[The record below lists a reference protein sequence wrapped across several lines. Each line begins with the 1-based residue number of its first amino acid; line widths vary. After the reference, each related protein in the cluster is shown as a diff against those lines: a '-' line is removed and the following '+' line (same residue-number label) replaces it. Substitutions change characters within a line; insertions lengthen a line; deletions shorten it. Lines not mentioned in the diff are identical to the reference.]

1 MATQTAAGTAS
12 PPRPKRRS
20 LADRLKMAAKTT
32 LDSPEQRAAQQT
44 LEAMDKAKDTDVT
57 INVTPDIKS
66 HIVTQNVTSDKESHD
81 MTDSVTSDIKSH
93 ITTNN
98 VTPDKKGHM
107 VTQKVI
113 SDKESHIVTDK
124 VSSDTESH
132 IVTHEVTPD
141 IQSHTMTQ
149 NVTTDIKSH
158 ALTPKDT
165 SDNESHIV
173 TQNVTPLEDKQGISS
188 DTSDINNDGPEPN
201 TSDTMSHMVTNKV
214 SSDRESHILTEKVT
228 SGTEG
233 HPIKRA
239 GHSATSAAPH
249 VHEETVDGDWKSHDV
264 TQKVTTDIKS
274 HTLTEKPTRGR
285 PRSSEGAAIR
295 SPQIRSTVQVELY
308 DHLFKLGASNERL
321 YTSVGRIA
329 KTLQVT
335 SRSILRIFS
344 QWEDS
349 GIIDREANYRGT
361 GILLLKLPHEV
372 GLVAS
377 TPYQAPSSQQVSGIP
392 SAPRDSREDEMSV
405 LGITATYIREEYPNL
420 YRAGFGL
427 HQLQQVEQ
435 RLGDANLP
443 TDMVRDSLG
452 FAEYELEHDLMRDSK
467 GNPVDSP
474 ADWLFK
480 CLCKSGVYRRPK
492 GYIDPLEAARCEL
505 EAQIAQRRKRMA
517 DLAKLREE
525 QAMLEQ
531 EEVIEERVQQ
541 VMSDPDSEEYKRYT
555 VSIPDFIRSKGSSSS
570 MFQRAV
576 RLAIKNE
583 LFPEGV

>member
-1 MATQTAAGTAS
+1 MATNAKRKKTIDFGDYLSQQIRSAKEKLGEGGLDTVAS
-12 PPRPKRRS
+12 PPTAQERMS
-20 LADRLKMAAKTT
+20 SSSTT
-32 LDSPEQRAAQQT
+32 ELDIDTSHHNKSHDLTEKVISD
-44 LEAMDKAKDTDVT
+44 DKSHMVT
-57 INVTPDIKS
+57 QDVTPD
-66 HIVTQNVTSDKESHD
+66 QESHD
-81 MTDSVTSDIKSH
+81 MTDNVTSDVKSH
-93 ITTNN
+93 TTTNN
-98 VTPDKKGHM
+98 VIPDKKGHM
-107 VTQKVI
+107 VTQ
-113 SDKESHIVTDK
+113 
-124 VSSDTESH
+124 
-132 IVTHEVTPD
+132 
-141 IQSHTMTQ
+141 
-149 NVTTDIKSH
+149 
-158 ALTPKDT
+158 
-165 SDNESHIV
+165 
-173 TQNVTPLEDKQGISS
+173 NVTPSEDKQGISS
-188 DTSDINNDGPEPN
+188 GTSDINNDGPEPN

-214 SSDRESHILTEKVT
+214 SSDRKSHTLTEKVT
-228 SGTEG
+228 SDTEG
-233 HPIKRA
+233 HAIKKA

-249 VHEETVDGDWKSHDV
+249 VHEETVGGDGKSHDM
-264 TQKVTTDIKS
+264 TQKVTTDFKS

-285 PRSSEGAAIR
+285 PRSSEGAAVR

-392 SAPRDSREDEMSV
+392 AQRDSREDEMSV

-492 GYIDPLEAARCEL
+492 GYIDPLEAARNEL

-531 EEVIEERVQQ
+531 EEIIEERVQQ

-555 VSIPDFIRSKGSSSS
+555 ESLPDVIKSRGMSS
-570 MFQRAV
+570 MILRSI
-576 RLAIKNE
+576 RLAVKKE